1 MPIVYRKKNEH
12 EQQMLMNLHKS
23 KWQDSLTIG
32 DFEKCKQQ
40 NIDSIKNMVKL
51 AKVTFHVP
59 ELNLDFWLFQITIS
73 ELFWVGYLLKNFM
86 RSGAL

>member
-1 MPIVYRKKNEH
+1 MPIVYRKNEH

-51 AKVTFHVP
+51 AKVTLCSFVFVIHTIIFTNRFDKDSFP
-59 ELNLDFWLFQITIS
+59 SYFYLHLDFI
-73 ELFWVGYLLKNFM
+73 
-86 RSGAL
+86 

>member
-1 MPIVYRKKNEH
+1 
-12 EQQMLMNLHKS
+12 MLMNLHKS

-51 AKVTFHVP
+51 AKVSVDC
-59 ELNLDFWLFQITIS
+59 E
-73 ELFWVGYLLKNFM
+73 VGRVMIK
-86 RSGAL
+86 S

>member
-1 MPIVYRKKNEH
+1 MPIVYRKNEH

-51 AKVTFHVP
+51 AKVT
-59 ELNLDFWLFQITIS
+59 LS
-73 ELFWVGYLLKNFM
+73 
-86 RSGAL
+86 